1 MEHQTET
8 ARAVLRE
15 ASQRLE
21 SLLPELELLRNDVK
35 LNSDDTP
42 VTAGDLLVQQQLEE
56 VLRDRL
62 PDLTFVG
69 EEQTGGWDES
79 PRGWVAVVDPI
90 DGTENFASSLFE
102 WGTMIS
108 IFYAGAHVASM
119 LALPELG
126 RRIISGDQLS
136 YVRSRVAGFS
146 SGMDQALIDGLAQSR
161 QPRVFGA
168 AVYNFYGVITGRL
181 ASFTNPVGA
190 YSWDL
195 LAGLSLAREHNCE
208 VFVDDEPYDGRYLE
222 PGRRYRVEVHHRYD
236 RHPR

>member
-1 MEHQTET
+1 MEDHTET
-8 ARAVLRE
+8 ARTVLQD
-15 ASQRLE
+15 ASRLIDR
-21 SLLPELELLRNDVK
+21 LLPELDALRTDFQLK
-35 LNSDDTP
+35 ADDTP
-42 VTAGDLLVQQQLEE
+42 VTAADLRVQHELE
-56 VLRDRL
+56 VLLRSAL

-69 EEQTGGWDES
+69 EEESGGWQDT

-90 DGTENFASSLFE
+90 DGTENFASSLVE

-108 IFYAGAHVASM
+108 IFHSGVHAASM
-119 LALPELG
+119 LVLPDLG
-126 RRIISGDQLS
+126 RRIITGDTVA
-136 YVRSRVAGFS
+136 YVQSRIAGFS
-146 SGMDQALIDGLAQSR
+146 SGMDQALIDELAQSR
-161 QPRVFGA
+161 QARIFGA